1 MWLRFFAALLIALLS
16 GLGVGSA
23 GLLVVFLTTVEQL
36 PQLSAQG
43 LNLLFFLCA
52 GSAALCVHL
61 FRTPILW
68 GLLFIL
74 LPTGLLGAFFGTLLA
89 PLLPRMLLRHC
100 FGATLILVGVL
111 GLFKKRGNNG
121 HG

>member
-1 MWLRFFAALLIALLS
+1 MWLRFLAAFLIALLS

-23 GLLVVFLTTVEQL
+23 GLLVVFLTTVEHL

-52 GSAALCVHL
+52 GGAALCVHI
-61 FRTPILW
+61 FRTPLLW
-68 GLLFIL
+68 GLLLIL
-74 LPTGLLGAFFGTLLA
+74 LPTGLLGAFLGAYLA
-89 PLLPRMLLRHC
+89 PLLPRMLLRRC
-100 FGATLILVGVL
+100 FGALLILSGAL
-111 GLFKKRGNNG
+111 GLLRKKGNNS